1 MNASGLAR
9 HGDNEVDDLYDRI
22 GRFLA
27 DHRLSPDPA
36 HYSFAYQILTE
47 PNGTIAQA
55 VDRLSDGRVRLTAR
69 DIEKLGVGA
78 TGEAPASEPGVVALR
93 QDDIAEA
100 MADGADRLVAQTQA
114 QVEGFAMM
122 VRAMHDETRG
132 FGRDLEQSA
141 AAIVRQ
147 PDIEGIDEIARVTG
161 AMIARIHD
169 AEKRLAR
176 ATDETD
182 DLREKLA
189 EAHLAAR
196 RDPLTALPNRRA
208 FDEAF
213 AGRDTSR
220 GVWCLAV
227 CDIDRFK
234 RVNDEHGHAVG
245 DRVLS
250 VVGHTIA
257 EACGEHLVVRHGGE
271 EFAVLIGPTTLAKAA
286 ALIELARTA
295 VAAKRFRNRDTDRSL
310 GAVTMSVGI
319 TTIRDGETGEQ
330 AFVRADQLLYAAKTA
345 GRNQVV
351 AG

>member
-1 MNASGLAR
+1 MGASGIAR
-9 HGDNEVDDLYDRI
+9 HVEEAADDLYDRI
-22 GRFLA
+22 GCFLA
-27 DHRLSPDPA
+27 DHRLSADPA

-47 PNGTIAQA
+47 PDGSVAQA
-55 VDRLSDGRVRLTAR
+55 VDRLSDGRVRLTR
-69 DIEKLGVGA
+69 EDIEKLGATAIEGA
-78 TGEAPASEPGVVALR
+78 PVTERARAKQDAVA
-93 QDDIAEA
+93 
-100 MADGADRLVAQTQA
+100 GADRLVAQTQA

-122 VRAMHDETRG
+122 VRAIHDETRG
-132 FGRDLEQSA
+132 LGRDLEQSA
-141 AAIVRQ
+141 AAIVHR
-147 PDIEGIDEIARVTG
+147 PGIEGIDEIARVTG

-176 ATDETD
+176 ARDESD
-182 DLREKLA
+182 ELREKLA

-213 AGRDTSR
+213 AARDPSR

-250 VVGHTIA
+250 VVGQTIA

-271 EFAVLIGPTTLAKAA
+271 EFAVLIGPTSLADAA
-286 ALIELARTA
+286 ALIDVARAA

-310 GAVTMSVGI
+310 GTVTMSVGI
-319 TTIRDGETGEQ
+319 TMIRADESGEQ
-330 AFVRADQLLYAAKTA
+330 AFVRADQLLYAAKSA
-345 GRNQVV
+345 GRNQVL

>member
-1 MNASGLAR
+1 MSASRQAR
-9 HGDNEVDDLYDRI
+9 QVDEEAADDLYDRI

-36 HYSFAYQILTE
+36 HYSFAYQVLTD
-47 PNGTIAQA
+47 PGGTIAQA
-55 VDRLSDGRVRLTAR
+55 VDRLSDGRVRLTTR
-69 DIEKLGVGA
+69 DIEKLGTSVA
-78 TGEAPASEPGVVALR
+78 AAEPTRMMGR
-93 QDDIAEA
+93 SDDIAA
-100 MADGADRLVAQTQA
+100 GADRLVAQTQA
-114 QVEGFAMM
+114 QVEGFASM

-141 AAIVRQ
+141 AAIVHR
-147 PDIEGIDEIARVTG
+147 PGIEGIDEIARVTG

-176 ATDETD
+176 ASDETD
-182 DLREKLA
+182 QLREKLA

-196 RDPLTALPNRRA
+196 RDPLTGLPNRRA
-208 FDEAF
+208 FEEAF
-213 AGRDTSR
+213 AARDLSR

-271 EFAVLIGPTTLAKAA
+271 EFAVLIGPTSLAAAA
-286 ALIELARTA
+286 ALIDVARAA
-295 VAAKRFRNRDTDRSL
+295 VAAKRFRNRETDRSL

-319 TTIRDGETGEQ
+319 TTIRTGETGEQ
-330 AFVRADQLLYAAKTA
+330 AFVRADQLLYKAKTA
-345 GRNQVV
+345 GRNQVL
-351 AG
+351 AE

>member
-1 MNASGLAR
+1 MNASGLVR
-9 HGDNEVDDLYDRI
+9 HVDDGGADDLYDRI
-22 GRFLA
+22 GRFLL
-27 DHRLSPDPA
+27 DHGLSPDPA
-36 HYSFAYQILTE
+36 HYSFAYQVLTE
-47 PNGTIAQA
+47 PSGTIAQA
-55 VDRLSDGRVRLTAR
+55 VARLSDGRVRLTTR
-69 DIEKLGVGA
+69 DIEKLGTRVA
-78 TGEAPASEPGVVALR
+78 AGEPPRPASRTGDTA
-93 QDDIAEA
+93 DAI
-100 MADGADRLVAQTQA
+100 DGADRLVARTQA

-122 VRAMHDETRG
+122 VRAIHDETRG

-141 AAIVRQ
+141 AAIVHR
-147 PDIEGIDEIARVTG
+147 PGLEGIDEIARVTG

-196 RDPLTALPNRRA
+196 RDPLTSLPNRRA
-208 FDEAF
+208 FEEAF
-213 AGRDTSR
+213 AGRDLSR

-250 VVGHTIA
+250 VVGQTIA

-271 EFAVLIGPTTLAKAA
+271 EFAVLIGASSLVNAA
-286 ALIELARTA
+286 ALIDLAREA
-295 VAAKRFRNRDTDRSL
+295 VAAKRFRNRETDRPL

-319 TTIRDGETGEQ
+319 TTIRSGESGEQ

-351 AG
+351 TG

>member
-1 MNASGLAR
+1 MSASGHAR
-9 HGDNEVDDLYDRI
+9 QVDEEAADDLYDRI
-22 GRFLA
+22 GRFLI
-27 DHRLSPDPA
+27 DHGLSPDPA
-36 HYSFAYQILTE
+36 HYSFAYQILTD
-47 PNGTIAQA
+47 PGGSIAQA
-55 VDRLSDGRVRLTAR
+55 VDRLSDGRVRVTPR
-69 DIEKLGVGA
+69 DIEKLGTSVA
-78 TGEAPASEPGVVALR
+78 TGEPTRAMRGN
-93 QDDIAEA
+93 DDAA
-100 MADGADRLVAQTQA
+100 AGADKLVAQTQA
-114 QVEGFAMM
+114 QVEGFALM

-141 AAIVRQ
+141 AAIVHR
-147 PDIEGIDEIARVTG
+147 PGIEGIDEIARVTG

-196 RDPLTALPNRRA
+196 RDPLTGLPNRRA
-208 FDEAF
+208 FEEAF
-213 AGRDTSR
+213 AARDLSH

-250 VVGHTIA
+250 VVGQTIA
-257 EACGEHLVVRHGGE
+257 DACGEHLVVRHGGE
-271 EFAVLIGPTTLAKAA
+271 EFAVLIGPTSLAQAA
-286 ALIELARTA
+286 ALIDVARAT
-295 VAAKRFRNRDTDRSL
+295 VAAKRFRNRETDRSL

-319 TTIRDGETGEQ
+319 TTVRAGETGEQ
-330 AFVRADQLLYAAKTA
+330 AFVRADQLLYKAKTA
-345 GRNQVV
+345 GRNRVL
-351 AG
+351 AE

>member
-1 MNASGLAR
+1 MNASGMAR
-9 HGDNEVDDLYDRI
+9 QVDETADDLYDRI

-69 DIEKLGVGA
+69 DIEKLGTTVSPAEPPIA
-78 TGEAPASEPGVVALR
+78 TRRKDDLADDVA
-93 QDDIAEA
+93 A
-100 MADGADRLVAQTQA
+100 GADRLVAQTQA

-122 VRAMHDETRG
+122 VRAMHDETRV

-141 AAIVRQ
+141 AAIVHR
-147 PDIEGIDEIARVTG
+147 PGLEGIDEIARVTG

-208 FDEAF
+208 FEEAF
-213 AGRDTSR
+213 AARDLSR

-250 VVGHTIA
+250 VVGQTIA

-271 EFAVLIGPTTLAKAA
+271 EFAVLIGASSLANAA
-286 ALIELARTA
+286 ALVDLAREA